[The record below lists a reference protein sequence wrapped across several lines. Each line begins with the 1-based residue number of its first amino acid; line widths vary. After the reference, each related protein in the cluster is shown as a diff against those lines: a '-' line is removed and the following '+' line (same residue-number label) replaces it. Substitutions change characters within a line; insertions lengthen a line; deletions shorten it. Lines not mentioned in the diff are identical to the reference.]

1 MAIIEQINGRN
12 KTYTGLKRVID
23 YILRED
29 KTELGLYGG
38 FNCDADNAYNDFIMT
53 KRNYNKET
61 GRQYIH
67 FVQSFSNRE
76 DISPETVKSIA
87 DELLLMDKFKGFQV
101 VYATHIDKDHLH
113 THFILN
119 TVNAYTGLKWKMSKE
134 ELQELKD
141 YSDNICRR
149 YGLIITH
156 GKEGTHV
163 NRGEYRTKGKSK
175 SWKYELYL
183 AVKKAKKYSVS
194 REDFIFNLK
203 KLGYHTEWSDKR
215 KYITFTNIDGKK
227 CRNRKLYPPEQ
238 FTKEA
243 LEKRFEL
250 NAVKLEKHAAHA
262 KFESLL
268 STIKLFEA
276 NHPIDTGGKNTYP
289 LSRMENASREDDIAN
304 AKQNVGLN
312 WDKESGRGEEM

>member
-12 KTYTGLKRVID
+12 KTYTGLRRVID
-23 YILRED
+23 YILRDD
-29 KTELGLYGG
+29 KTELGLNSG
-38 FNCDADNAYNDFIMT
+38 FNCDADNAYNDFVMT

-67 FVQSFSNRE
+67 FVQSFSDRE
-76 DISPETVKSIA
+76 EISPETVKAIA
-87 DELLLMDKFKGFQV
+87 DELLMMDKFKGFQV
-101 VYATHIDKDHLH
+101 VYATHTDTDNLH

-119 TVNAYTGLKWKMSKE
+119 TVNSYTGMKWKMSKE

-141 YSDNICRR
+141 YSDEICRR

-156 GKEGTHV
+156 GKKGSHI

-183 AVKKAKKYSVS
+183 AVVEARKYATS
-194 REDFIFNLK
+194 REDFIFKLK
-203 KLGYHTEWSDKR
+203 KLGYQTEWSDNR

-250 NAVKLEKHAAHA
+250 NVCKLEKHVAHTR
-262 KFESLL
+262 FESLL

-276 NHPIDTGGKNTYP
+276 NHPVDASSKNTYP
-289 LSRMENASREDDIAN
+289 LSRMETASKMDDIAN
-304 AKQNVGLN
+304 AKQNTGLN
-312 WDKESGRGEEM
+312 WDKEKNNGQEL

>member
-12 KTYTGLKRVID
+12 KTYTGLRRVID
-23 YILRED
+23 YILRDD

-61 GRQYIH
+61 GRQYTH
-67 FVQSFSNRE
+67 FVQSFSNHE
-76 DISPETVKSIA
+76 NISAETTKAIA
-87 DELLLMDKFKGFQV
+87 DELLLMNKFKGFQI
-101 VYATHIDKDHLH
+101 VYSTHRDTDNLH
-113 THFILN
+113 THFVLN
-119 TVNAYTGLKWKMSKE
+119 TVNCYTGMKWKMSKE

-141 YSDNICRR
+141 YSDEICRR

-156 GKEGTHV
+156 GKLGSHI
-163 NRGEYRTKGKSK
+163 NRGEYRSK
-175 SWKYELYL
+175 EKARSWKYELYL
-183 AVKKAKKYSVS
+183 AVKEARKHAIS
-194 REDFIFNLK
+194 RNDFIIKLR
-203 KLGYHTEWSDKR
+203 KLGYETQWSDNR

-250 NAVKLEKHAAHA
+250 NEQQLEKHVADT

-268 STIKLFEA
+268 STIKLFQNNHNEA
-276 NHPIDTGGKNTYP
+276 DSSNNRYP
-289 LSRMENASREDDIAN
+289 LSGIESTSKKDYIADVKKNA
-304 AKQNVGLN
+304 GLN
-312 WDKESGRGEEM
+312 WGKEKNKSEVM